1 MCRWV
6 GYFGNPIRLEELL
19 YEPPHSLIE
28 QSRSSGDQH
37 LANADGFGVGWYG
50 HREQPGLFRSVA
62 PAWGDRNFRDLCAQV
77 TSRLFIAHVRAAT
90 GPTVQ
95 ETNCHPFRYGRWIF
109 VHNGFIADFQRLRRD
124 LMLAIEPSLFSEVE
138 GTTDSEVMFQ
148 LALTFGLEDE
158 PLAALERMAGFVEH
172 VGHEAGVAEPL
183 QMTLGVSN
191 GERLYAVRYASG
203 EQTPNT
209 LWVTSSASDLRKLY
223 PEDQRLGHFDADA
236 RAVVSEPLFDLP
248 GLWYEMPPATAIVVQ
263 EGPDEEV
270 PFTPRLPALV

>member
-6 GYFGNPIRLEELL
+6 GYRGKPIRLEELL

-28 QSRSSGDQH
+28 QSRASGEEH

-90 GPTVQ
+90 GTAVQ

-109 VHNGFIADFQRLRRD
+109 VHNGIIGGFHRLRRD
-124 LMLAIEPSLFSEVE
+124 LMLAIDPSLFSDVE
-138 GTTDSEVMFQ
+138 GTTDSEVLFH
-148 LALTFGLEDE
+148 LALTFGLVDG
-158 PLAALERMAGFVEH
+158 PLPALERMAGFVERI
-172 VGHEAGVAEPL
+172 GSGAGVVEPL
-183 QMTLGVSN
+183 QMTLGVSD

-203 EQTPNT
+203 AQRPNS
-209 LWVTSSASDLRKLY
+209 LWVSSDTDSLHELY
-223 PEDQRLGHFDADA
+223 PGDDRVKRFGQGA
-236 RAVVSEPLFDLP
+236 RAVVSEPLSDLP
-248 GLWYEMPPATAIVVQ
+248 GLWHEVPPASAIVVQ
-263 EGPDEEV
+263 DGPDEER
-270 PFTPRLPALV
+270 PFTPRPPS